1 METMKT
7 TQKDLEDCI
16 KRLEKHTEDMEEEK
30 GVDYDLKH
38 AKVSQSEKEVVK
50 AAKALLKTMKDA
62 QVNF

>member
-1 METMKT
+1 MNSTH
-7 TQKDLEDCI
+7 KDLEDCI
-16 KRLEKHTEDMEEEK
+16 KRLEKHTEDMEQER

-38 AKVSQSEKEVVK
+38 AKVAQSEKEVVK

>member
-1 METMKT
+1 MKT

-16 KRLEKHTEDMEEEK
+16 KRLEQHTEDMDQER

-38 AKVSQSEKEVVK
+38 AKVHKSEKEVVK

-62 QVNF
+62 GVSF

>member
-1 METMKT
+1 MKT

-50 AAKALLKTMKDA
+50 AAKAILKTMKDA
-62 QVNF
+62 QLNF

>member
-1 METMKT
+1 MKT

-50 AAKALLKTMKDA
+50 AAKAILKTMKDA

>member
-1 METMKT
+1 MKT

-62 QVNF
+62 QVKF